1 MFNYWT
7 VSLEGYIP
15 NNNCTRG
22 SIIESIKNK
31 LNLLSMMHG
40 LDDMEPT
47 INNLSVSIEHAA
59 IGDNI
64 NIKHNVLTYILT

>member
-1 MFNYWT
+1 MSGQWT
-7 VSLEGYIP
+7 VSLKAYLP
-15 NNNCTRG
+15 NNNCTGG

-59 IGDNI
+59 IGVNI
-64 NIKHNVLTYILT
+64 DIKYNVLTYILT